1 MIVKVLGPG
10 CKRCVSLER
19 ATRQAIEELGLEATV
34 EKVTD
39 YPTIVGYRV
48 MATPALVVD
57 DRVVVSGRVPSA
69 AEVRDL
75 LAATHE
81 PA

>member
-19 ATRQAIEELGLEATV
+19 AARQAIEELGLDATV

-39 YPTIVGYRV
+39 YPTIVGYGV

-57 DRVVVSGRVPSA
+57 DRVVVSGRVPTA

-75 LAATHE
+75 LAATPE